1 MTLTIIRGR
10 KSIASRQRLR
20 DHKEESMADP
30 QPVPIN
36 ARFDDDFVTQLVV
49 VLDTDTMREVA
60 AKVAHHVVGKRLPA
74 RDADMVVR
82 YQGHDLAPDVT
93 VAEAGIV
100 PLQNVYVDWV
110 EKGVTP

>member
-1 MTLTIIRGR
+1 
-10 KSIASRQRLR
+10 
-20 DHKEESMADP
+20 MADP

-36 ARFDDDFVTQLVV
+36 AKFDDDFVTQLVL

-60 AKVAHHVVGKRLPA
+60 AKVAQHVVGKRQPA

-82 YQGHDLAPDVT
+82 YQGRILSADLT
-93 VAEAGIV
+93 VAEAGIA

-110 EKGVTP
+110 EKGGTS

>member
-1 MTLTIIRGR
+1 MPEP
-10 KSIASRQRLR
+10 K
-20 DHKEESMADP
+20 
-30 QPVPIN
+30 PVPIN

-49 VLDTDTMREVA
+49 VLDTDTMRDVA

-82 YQGHDLAPDVT
+82 YQGRELPSDMTVT
-93 VAEAGIV
+93 EAGIE

>member
-1 MTLTIIRGR
+1 MP
-10 KSIASRQRLR
+10 
-20 DHKEESMADP
+20 DP

-36 ARFDDDFVTQLVV
+36 AKFDDDFVTELVV

-60 AKVAHHVVGKRLPA
+60 IKVAQHVVGKRLPK

-82 YQGHDLAPDVT
+82 YQGRDLSPDMT
-93 VAEAGIV
+93 VAEAGIA

>member
-1 MTLTIIRGR
+1 MP
-10 KSIASRQRLR
+10 
-20 DHKEESMADP
+20 DP

-36 ARFDDDFVTQLVV
+36 AKFDDDFVTQLVV

-60 AKVAHHVVGKRLPA
+60 TKVAQHVVGKRLPK

-82 YQGHDLAPDVT
+82 YLGRDLPPDIT
-93 VAEAGIV
+93 VAQAGIT

>member
-1 MTLTIIRGR
+1 MLTITSGR

-20 DHKEESMADP
+20 DHKEENMPDP

-36 ARFDDDFVTQLVV
+36 AKFDDDFVTQLVV

-74 RDADMVVR
+74 TATDI
-82 YQGHDLAPDVT
+82 LAPYQPPALSPHST
-93 VAEAGIV
+93 FPQSATP
-100 PLQNVYVDWV
+100 PLH
-110 EKGVTP
+110 T

>member
-1 MTLTIIRGR
+1 MP
-10 KSIASRQRLR
+10 
-20 DHKEESMADP
+20 DP

-36 ARFDDDFVTQLVV
+36 AKFDDDFVTQLVV
-49 VLDTDTMREVA
+49 VLNTNTMREVA
-60 AKVAHHVVGKRLPA
+60 AKVAQHVVGKRLPK

-82 YQGHDLAPDVT
+82 YQGRDLSPGMT
-93 VAEAGIV
+93 VAEAGIA